1 MLRYLTLIILLLVGF
16 KNSQAQTFTW
26 NGNVPI
32 LDLQSDTIL
41 IPVSG
46 LPTVIDSN
54 FGIAHVCINITHTYD
69 NDLVIKLF
77 SADDDSVT
85 LIQGIGGANNDFIGT
100 CMGMDG
106 TLFSNAT
113 APYSGIFIPVGDLSE
128 LNDGHDPN
136 GVWKLVVTDVANADT
151 GSIHMVSIEFT
162 NNPPMSGSL
171 GGSPTGT
178 YLCATCTCPNNAPSC
193 DLLPDMT
200 SSAKEIQLSVIETP
214 GALQIANATP
224 NIGIGPLEIYAID
237 SCFCDN
243 TPVPCTTT
251 TCPPGQQLKKAIKQR
266 IYQKVAGTDT
276 LNYYDHLAGMMT
288 YHPTHGHLHVDSFVS
303 YTLRTATSNPDAT
316 TWPIVATGTK
326 QSFCLINIGSCSG
339 NVGECKDGAG
349 NTVTTVMNHGL
360 GFHSGCGTTQGIYA
374 GYYDVYGV
382 GLNEPIPLNNVCN
395 GNYYIVSITDPLN
408 FFLESD
414 ETNNWVAVP
423 VTLTQQNPAPII
435 TASGP
440 TSFCNGDSVILT
452 CNASSNYLWSNGATT
467 QSITVNTAGT
477 FHVTVNCGTSSSTS
491 TPITTSVISPSST
504 AAVSIA
510 ITAGSNPSCAGMPIT
525 FTATAVNGGSNPTFI
540 WYVDGVVVGGN
551 SSTLTYSFSTGNQIV
566 HCTMISSS
574 GCLLNTTGISNDI
587 TINLTT
593 CYCIPV
599 YGTTATSGCMDGDL
613 IWRFKLNTLDNLT
626 GSSCPSGIA
635 GYYDYTSST
644 NPALT
649 TILQAGTSYTAT
661 VTAGQ
666 FAEGYRAWI
675 DYNNDGVFSA
685 SEVIGYTPLVV
696 GSGQLGVIGSSGN
709 FTVTL
714 PCNAPAGPHR
724 LRVRCAYNI
733 SGIALDPCAFINNY
747 GEVEDYLITIVAAPT
762 CSAPSN
768 LSATAITNS
777 GATLAWTLGCTE
789 TLWNVHITFPGMGA
803 PISGNGSNPGV
814 TNPYIATGLKAGTTY
829 EYWVQ
834 AHCGINNTSVWVGP
848 FNFTTLVNCA
858 IQPGISLTQP
868 IVIGEVP
875 CVAYPYLTS
884 TTNSTGSCF
893 TNNYTGANNQ
903 ASADVWFQFTVANT
917 STVQISTCGSGFD
930 TYLHVL
936 NASGTQLLFNDDN
949 GPACNTLQASI
960 SSTLSP
966 GTYYIV
972 AEGYNTNTGTIQL
985 KVNTTQIC
993 PTLSGK
999 CYLQGYYNTAGLMY
1013 NVLYLQG
1020 KESNPAST
1028 NVDTINVM
1036 LKSSTFPYA
1045 TQYSVKTLLQT
1056 NGTFIC
1062 NFPQMVLGS
1071 SYYIV
1076 LKHRNALETWSA
1088 SAVPFALSTAYDF
1101 TTSLSM
1107 AFGDNQTSLSGGV
1120 YGLYSGDINQDGA
1133 IDGFD
1138 FNAMEPDIILGTSG
1152 YLASDLNGDGI
1163 VDAFD
1168 FLLVEQWI
1176 TNGVGSIAP

>member
-1 MLRYLTLIILLLVGF
+1 MVRFFNWLVLALF
-16 KNSQAQTFTW
+16 AFTQSQAQTFTW
-26 NGNVPI
+26 NGNQPI

-46 LPTVIDSN
+46 LPTAIDST

-106 TLFSNAT
+106 TLFSNAV
-113 APYSGIFIPVGDLSE
+113 APYSGIFIPVGDLSA

-136 GVWKLVVTDVANADT
+136 GIWKLVVTDIANADT

-162 NNPPMSGSL
+162 NNPPMAGSL
-171 GGSPTGT
+171 GGSPTGV
-178 YLCATCTCPNNAPSC
+178 YLCSTCTCPNNATSC

-200 SSAKEIQLSVIETP
+200 SSAKEIQLSVVETP
-214 GALQIANATP
+214 GSLQISNATP

-276 LNYYDHLAGMMT
+276 LTYYDHLAGMMT

-303 YTLRTATSNPDAT
+303 YTLRTPTSNPDAT
-316 TWPIVATGTK
+316 TWPIIATGTK

-360 GFHSGCGTTQGIYA
+360 GFHTGCGTTQGIYA

-408 FFLESD
+408 YFHESD

-440 TSFCNGDSVILT
+440 TSFCNGDSVVLT
-452 CNASSNYLWSNGATT
+452 CNASSNYLWSTGATT
-467 QSITVNTAGT
+467 QSITVYNAGT
-477 FHVTVNCGTSSSTS
+477 YAVTVNCGTSSATS
-491 TPITTSVISPSST
+491 SPITTSVISPTSS
-504 AAVSIA
+504 ASVSIA
-510 ITAGSNPSCAGMPIT
+510 ITAGSNPGCSGIPIT
-525 FTATAVNGGSNPTFI
+525 FTATAANGGSNPTYI
-540 WYVDGVVVGGN
+540 WKVDGVVVGGN
-551 SSTLTYSFSTGNQIV
+551 SATLTYSFTNGNQQV
-566 HCTMISSS
+566 SCTLISSS
-574 GCLLNTTGISNDI
+574 TCLLNNTAVSNNI
-587 TINLTT
+587 VVNLTA
-593 CYCIPV
+593 CYCTPV

-613 IWRFKLNTLDNLT
+613 IWRFKLNTLDNVT
-626 GSSCPSGIA
+626 GSTCPSGIA
-635 GYYDYTSST
+635 GYNNYTVST
-644 NPALT
+644 NPAHT
-649 TILQAGTSYTAT
+649 TTLQAGTSYTAT

-666 FAEGYRAWI
+666 YGEGYRAWI
-675 DYNNDGVFSA
+675 DYNNDGIFSS
-685 SEVIGYTPLVV
+685 SEVIGYTPIIA

-709 FTVTL
+709 FTVNV

-733 SGIALDPCAFINNY
+733 TGINLDPCAFINNY
-747 GEVEDYLITIVAAPT
+747 GEAEDYLITIAPAPS
-762 CSAPSN
+762 CSSPSN
-768 LSATAITNS
+768 LMATAITNA
-777 GATLAWTLGCTE
+777 GATLGWTIGCTE
-789 TLWNVHITFPGMGA
+789 TMWNVHITFPGMGA
-803 PISGNGSNPGV
+803 PLTGNGSNPGV
-814 TNPYIATGLKAGTTY
+814 TNPYTATGLKAGTNY

-834 AHCGINNTSVWVGP
+834 AYCGINNTSAWAGP
-848 FNFTTLVNCA
+848 FYFTTLVNCA
-858 IQPGISLTQP
+858 VQPGVSLTQP
-868 IVIGEVP
+868 IVVGDVP
-875 CVAYPYLTS
+875 CVAYPFTS
-884 TTNSTGSCF
+884 IQTNTTANCYTNS
-893 TNNYTGANNQ
+893 YTGANNQ
-903 ASADVWFQFTVANT
+903 ASPDVWYRFTLPMSA
-917 STVQISTCGSGFD
+917 TVKISTCGSSFD
-930 TYLHVL
+930 TYIHLL
-936 NASGTQLLFNDDN
+936 NASGTQLAYNDDN
-949 GPACNTLQASI
+949 GPACNALQASI
-960 SSTLSP
+960 SSALTA
-966 GTYYIV
+966 GTYYVV
-972 AEGYNTNTGTIQL
+972 AEGYSTNTGAIQL
-985 KVNTTQIC
+985 KINTTQSC

-999 CYLQGYYNTAGLMY
+999 CYLQGYYNTAGLMH

-1028 NVDTINVM
+1028 NVDTLTIA

-1045 TQYSVKTLLQT
+1045 TQYVTKTLLQT
-1056 NGTFIC
+1056 NGTFLC
-1062 NFPQMVLGS
+1062 SFPQNVSGNA
-1071 SYYIV
+1071 YYIV
-1076 LKHRNALETWSA
+1076 ITHRNALETWSA
-1088 SAVPFALSTAYDF
+1088 APVAFSLNTNYDFSSALSQ
-1101 TTSLSM
+1101 S
-1107 AFGDNQTSLSGGV
+1107 FGSNQTTLGTGIV
-1120 YGLYSGDINQDGA
+1120 GFYSGDINHDGA

-1138 FNAMEPDIILGTSG
+1138 FIAMEPDITVGSGG
-1152 YLASDLNGDGI
+1152 YLASDINGDGS
-1163 VDAFD
+1163 VDALD
-1168 FLLVEQWI
+1168 FLLIEEWI
-1176 TNGVGSIAP
+1176 TEGIGASTP